1 MARKKKKKH
10 EDEHVDESWLVP
22 YADILTLLLALF
34 IVLFASSSVDAA
46 KFKMLSKSFNEV
58 FTGGTGVMDYS
69 SVTPPESEQ
78 QGIDQLEDEKK
89 KKKEKQEAAD
99 KTADQEELENV
110 EKQVKQFIK
119 DKKLENQLETKL
131 TDEGLLITIK
141 DSIFFD
147 SGKATIR
154 EQDIPLA
161 EEISDLLVL
170 NPPRNIIISGHTD
183 NMPIK
188 NSQFQSNWH
197 LSVMRAVN
205 FMGLLIENPKL
216 DAKVFSA
223 KGFGE
228 YKPVVTNDTAEGR
241 SKNRR
246 VEVLILPRGATV
258 SNNEE

>member
-34 IVLFASSSVDAA
+34 IVLYASSSIDVA

-69 SVTPPESEQ
+69 SVTPPKEEKD
-78 QGIDQLEDEKK
+78 GIDKVQKDKEEKEK
-89 KKKEKQEAAD
+89 NKKEKEKAAD
-99 KTADQEELENV
+99 QKELQSV
-110 EKQVKQFIK
+110 KSQVDKFIK
-119 DKKLENQLETKL
+119 DKKLEHQLETKM
-131 TDEGLLITIK
+131 TSEGLLITIK

-154 EQDIPLA
+154 KEDVPLA
-161 EEISDLLVL
+161 QEISNLLVI

-188 NSQFQSNWH
+188 NSEFQSNWH

-223 KGFGE
+223 KGYGE
-228 YKPVVTNDTAEGR
+228 YKPVASNKTAEGR
-241 SKNRR
+241 GKNRR
-246 VEVLILPRGATV
+246 VEVLILPRGAAET
-258 SNNEE
+258 NEK